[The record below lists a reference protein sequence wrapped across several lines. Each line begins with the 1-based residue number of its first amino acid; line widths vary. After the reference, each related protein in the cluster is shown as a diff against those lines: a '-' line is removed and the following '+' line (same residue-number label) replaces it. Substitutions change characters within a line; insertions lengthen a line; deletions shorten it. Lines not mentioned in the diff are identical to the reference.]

1 MAKLRSTATLTSAFR
16 LLFRPW
22 GAWKVLPRHLAAS
35 PWAVRLPL
43 ALALALLALVT
54 LDLIRYALVTLLALL
69 AIGLTVLIG
78 VSCVG
83 VMLLAVV
90 FSGLVG
96 AAFAARDLPAECSW
110 EGKGRRGS
118 WP

>member
-1 MAKLRSTATLTSAFR
+1 MARPHPTATLTSAFR
-16 LLFRPW
+16 PLFRPW
-22 GAWKVLPRHLAAS
+22 GVWKVLSRHLAAS
-35 PWAVRLPL
+35 PWAVRLP
-43 ALALALLALVT
+43 LALALLALVT

-78 VSCVG
+78 VSYVG

-96 AAFAARDLPAECSW
+96 GAFAARDLPAGCSW

>member
-1 MAKLRSTATLTSAFR
+1 MAKPRPTATLTSAFR
-16 LLFRPW
+16 PLFRPW
-22 GAWKVLPRHLAAS
+22 GVWKVLPRHLAAS

-43 ALALALLALVT
+43 VLALVT
-54 LDLIRYALVTLLALL
+54 LDLIRYALATLLALFT
-69 AIGLTVLIG
+69 IGLTVLIG
-78 VSCVG
+78 VSYVG

-96 AAFAARDLPAECSW
+96 GAFAARVLPAGCSW
-110 EGKGRRGS
+110 EGKGRRGR